1 MNLNKNIPG
10 LFTPKMKSS
19 YEKIFNEFSKVENSI
34 KEFHIAKKDCDE
46 KRRNRVKMLEIKLQ
60 GFSEE
65 VKAVNFSSLQ
75 RQLEDLN
82 HTINLN
88 KDEIS
93 VEKSSKALI
102 RTDFMKKEIKNFEDN
117 SSQMENKES
126 VLINQILNLNATK
139 GDDMIQFIESLLLKT
154 SSEIQTDTVRNLNSK

>member
-1 MNLNKNIPG
+1 
-10 LFTPKMKSS
+10 MKSS